1 MVDADN
7 ENLGILPTAK
17 ALALAQERGLDLIEV
32 APNAAPPVA
41 RIIAYDKFRYQKE
54 KEFKKQRLAQRVK
67 DLKQVRITVRMGQND
82 LAVRLKKVEEFLTD
96 GHRVEIMIALRGRE
110 KGNKEW
116 GLQKLAA
123 FRTLIKMPFTVVMP
137 PRWGG
142 RGFITQ
148 IAKK

>member
-1 MVDADN
+1 MVGADN
-7 ENLGILPTAK
+7 ESLGVLPIAE
-17 ALALAQERGLDLIEV
+17 ALQLARDQGLDLIEV
-32 APNAAPPVA
+32 APNAKPPVA

-67 DLKQVRITVRMGQND
+67 DLKQVRITVRMGKND
-82 LAVRLKKVEEFLTD
+82 LEVRLKKVEEFLTN

-123 FRTLIKMPFTVVMP
+123 FRTLIKTPFTVVMP